1 MKKITTIILVTTLVF
16 LVSVSTV
23 LSFWGKKSKTL
34 IPKNDAVK
42 ISTADITDG
51 KARYFK
57 VKANDGIMVSFFV
70 LKSSDNVI
78 RAAIDACDVCYRSGK
93 GYVQE
98 GDFMVCTNCG
108 RKFAS
113 ERINEVKG
121 GCNPAPLKR
130 KISGKD
136 LVVEMKDINANSWY
150 CKYKKQ

>member
-1 MKKITTIILVTTLVF
+1 MKKTTTIILVTTLV
-16 LVSVSTV
+16 LIVSVTTV
-23 LSFWGKKSKTL
+23 FSFWGKKSKTL
-34 IPKNDAVK
+34 IPKNDEIK
-42 ISTADITDG
+42 IPTAGITDG
-51 KARYFK
+51 KAHYFK

-70 LKSSDNVI
+70 LQSSDGVM
-78 RAAIDACDVCYRSGK
+78 RAAIDSCDVCYRSGK

-113 ERINEVKG
+113 KRINEVKG

-130 KISGKD
+130 KINGKY
-136 LVVEMKDINANSWY
+136 LVIEMRDINANSWY